1 MGPLVELT
9 VDEVLTCLPD
19 VLGRRRMDPERPGR
33 FDAGGFEARD
43 MLPGGCVPAVLSGC
57 TDLAVAA
64 CASDTGPSL
73 GGAGNCVSLKSVDAD
88 SKLVWRSSKLTD
100 GRKSYES

>member
-1 MGPLVELT
+1 MGLFVELT
-9 VDEVLTCLPD
+9 VDDVLTCLPD

-33 FDAGGFEARD
+33 LDAGGFEARD
-43 MLPGGCVPAVLSGC
+43 MLPGWCVPTVLSGC
-57 TDLAVAA
+57 MDLLVAA
-64 CASDTGPSL
+64 CASDTWPSL

-88 SKLVWRSSKLTD
+88 SRLVWRSSKLTD